1 MDLLNKLTIKNL
13 KLNKKRTIVTIIGII
28 LSTALITA
36 VASMFFSAKASL
48 IKFEI
53 REKGNYH
60 YSFFD
65 VPTENIKDFELNKK
79 IEKITL
85 VKNLGYAKL
94 DGIKNEYKPYVYV
107 KAYSKEAYKNLSIN
121 LLEGRLPK
129 NSDEIIIPKHLKT
142 NGKLSL
148 KVGQKITLNIG
159 NRTINGIKLNQ
170 YNPYDLEQQEKI
182 TNQTTKT
189 YKIVGIMERPS
200 TELEPYTAP
209 GYTCIT
215 LLNNEELKEN
225 VDIYV
230 RYTKEGEKNYLN
242 TTANILEVDEK
253 TYVKVHNPKGT
264 AWNSIEEMNKA
275 IEKVSNTKYS
285 YSSNDYLITL
295 ETGITGNSTL
305 HVLGSAAIL
314 VIAIII
320 ITSIFCIKNSFD
332 ISITEKIRQ
341 YGMLS
346 SIGATKKQIKKNVY
360 YEALILGSIGIP
372 IGIIMGILASYILI
386 IISNLLI
393 KEILKFNL
401 IYKFSWLSIVFTT
414 ILSLITLL
422 LSARKSAI
430 RASKITP
437 ITAIRNS
444 ENIKIKKKKRK
455 ITKLI
460 KKIFGV
466 GGEIAYKNLERSKK
480 KYRTTVVSI
489 AFCVTVFIALS
500 SFVNF
505 AFELVKVEYESMNYN
520 ISVSYKSSE
529 KENIS
534 NEIKEVI
541 NLENLNDSASL
552 ATTRLT
558 IETDK
563 YTSEYLKNNPHIKNE
578 IDNFNKNNDS
588 IQIIVLDNDSFN
600 KYAKRIGLD
609 KDKVKNKA
617 IFKNKIYD
625 LQYTQD
631 GTNKRIE
638 LEKFTFKKGDIIS
651 GNCYDYHVYSK
662 EDGYKLL
669 SSFEI
674 EIAAITEEVPIGLSE
689 NSFET
694 FLIISE
700 NQAENIIS
708 PSTYQYIY
716 IDSNNPDKTQEQL
729 NDIFKDKNINIINNA
744 HEAKMMNSFFT
755 LIAIFL
761 YGFITVIAL
770 IGITNIFNTITTN
783 MNLRKREFAMLKSI
797 GMTKKEF
804 NRMIRLESIFY
815 GTKALIFSIPL
826 GILISYGIYLVLSD
840 GEIIMKFTPPI
851 MAIILSI
858 IAVFL
863 LLFVIMKYSINKINK
878 QNTIDTIRNEN
889 I

>member
-1 MDLLNKLTIKNL
+1 
-13 KLNKKRTIVTIIGII
+13 
-28 LSTALITA
+28 
-36 VASMFFSAKASL
+36 
-48 IKFEI
+48 
-53 REKGNYH
+53 
-60 YSFFD
+60 
-65 VPTENIKDFELNKK
+65 
-79 IEKITL
+79 
-85 VKNLGYAKL
+85 
-94 DGIKNEYKPYVYV
+94 
-107 KAYSKEAYKNLSIN
+107 
-121 LLEGRLPK
+121 
-129 NSDEIIIPKHLKT
+129 
-142 NGKLSL
+142 
-148 KVGQKITLNIG
+148 
-159 NRTINGIKLNQ
+159 
-170 YNPYDLEQQEKI
+170 
-182 TNQTTKT
+182 
-189 YKIVGIMERPS
+189 MERPS

-700 NQAENIIS
+700 NQTENIIS

>member
-182 TNQTTKT
+182 TNQTTKA